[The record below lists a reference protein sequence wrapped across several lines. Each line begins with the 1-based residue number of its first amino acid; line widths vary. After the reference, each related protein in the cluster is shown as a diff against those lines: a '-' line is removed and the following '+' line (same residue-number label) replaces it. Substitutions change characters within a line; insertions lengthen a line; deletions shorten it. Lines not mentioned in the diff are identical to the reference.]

1 MLSEFFKKQKKKVK
15 KKKIIKKYLQ
25 TEQIRRANRLFASDS
40 LFLREFLMIPVEKS
54 SPYYPKDDRPQSLPV
69 QPKRAA
75 SIDGYPNMT
84 NQQNSQ
90 SMDGLLSPDEE
101 NKKFLDE
108 FLGKIDSSI
117 AESKKFVV
125 ETRKNNE

>member
-1 MLSEFFKKQKKKVK
+1 M
-15 KKKIIKKYLQ
+15 Q

-40 LFLREFLMIPVEKS
+40 LFLREFLMIPVEKN

-75 SIDGYPNMT
+75 SIGGYPST
-84 NQQNSQ
+84 NQQQQTSQ
-90 SMDGLLSPDEE
+90 SMENVLMSPDEE

>member
-1 MLSEFFKKQKKKVK
+1 M
-15 KKKIIKKYLQ
+15 Q

-40 LFLREFLMIPVEKS
+40 LFLREFLMIPVEKN
-54 SPYYPKDDRPQSLPV
+54 SPYYPKDDRPHSLPV
-69 QPKRAA
+69 EPKRSA
-75 SIDGYPNMT
+75 SIGGYPTT

-90 SMDGLLSPDEE
+90 SMENVLMSPDEE

>member
-1 MLSEFFKKQKKKVK
+1 
-15 KKKIIKKYLQ
+15 
-25 TEQIRRANRLFASDS
+25 
-40 LFLREFLMIPVEKS
+40 MIPVEKS
-54 SPYYPKDDRPQSLPV
+54 SQYYPKDDRPQSLPV

-75 SIDGYPNMT
+75 SIDGCSSMT